1 MKNKVLLYAGIAF
14 GGIVGSLLSTSI
26 MNYSRMSSARN
37 SIEEQN
43 KQLPKK
49 VDEVTTLLKMNLND
63 KTLEYVYE
71 VDPKV
76 SPEALKANMPM
87 QLQLGACKMPEIKS
101 LLAHFDLKFT
111 YQNPSK
117 APVADFSLPKGYCK
131 D

>member
-1 MKNKVLLYAGIAF
+1 MNKKVLNIVGATA
-14 GGIVGSLLSTSI
+14 GGIVGLILSTTI
-26 MNYSRMSSARN
+26 MNYTRMSSARN

-49 VDEVTTLLKMNLND
+49 VDEFTTLLRMNLND

>member
-1 MKNKVLLYAGIAF
+1 MNKKALNIVGATV
-14 GGIVGSLLSTSI
+14 GGIVGVVLSTTI
-26 MNYSRMSSARN
+26 MSYTRMWSAIN

-49 VDEVTTLLKMNLND
+49 VDDFTTLLKMNLSD

-117 APVADFSLPKGYCK
+117 VHVADFSLPKGYCK
-131 D
+131 E

>member
-1 MKNKVLLYAGIAF
+1 MNKKVLNIVGATA
-14 GGIVGSLLSTSI
+14 GGIVGLILSTTI
-26 MNYSRMSSARN
+26 MNYTRMSSARN

-71 VDPKV
+71 VDTKV

-111 YQNPSK
+111 YQNSSK
-117 APVADFSLPKGYCK
+117 SPVADFSLPKGYCK